1 MYGRNGKAKKKTKSI
16 ADKNNCGLLFLRG
29 GKTEK
34 RLTLLKVQS
43 SLDSDL
49 SWGSIAP
56 KVSLF

>member
-1 MYGRNGKAKKKTKSI
+1 MYGRNEKAKKKTKSI

-34 RLTLLKVQS
+34 LTLLKVQS